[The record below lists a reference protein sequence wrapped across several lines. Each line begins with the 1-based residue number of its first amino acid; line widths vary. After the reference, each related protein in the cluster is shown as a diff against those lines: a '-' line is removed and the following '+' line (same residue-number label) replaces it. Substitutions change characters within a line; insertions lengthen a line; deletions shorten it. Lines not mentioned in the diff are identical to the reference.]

1 MLTQRQAEKR
11 LFLEYHRTG
20 SRRDRDAVIERF
32 MPLAR
37 SLARR
42 YRRGGEPLEDLEQV
56 AALALVKAV
65 DAFDP
70 SRDTAFSTYAVPSIT
85 GALKRHYRD
94 CGWSVRMPRD
104 LQELAVRIERF
115 NSEASAVTGTS
126 PTPAQIAEHAGVS
139 VEAVIEAREA
149 YQALRA
155 DSLDQPQHAGDD
167 DGRGLLV
174 DTLGGHD
181 PDLDSAFERIVLDS
195 LIETLEDRE
204 RTIVQ
209 LYYREELTQAEIGR
223 RLGYSQMHISR
234 LLRQATERLV
244 QGAAQEPV
252 LDAHA
257 VA

>member
-1 MLTQRQAEKR
+1 M
-11 LFLEYHRTG
+11 
-20 SRRDRDAVIERF
+20 
-32 MPLAR
+32 
-37 SLARR
+37 
-42 YRRGGEPLEDLEQV
+42 
-56 AALALVKAV
+56 
-65 DAFDP
+65 
-70 SRDTAFSTYAVPSIT
+70 
-85 GALKRHYRD
+85 
-94 CGWSVRMPRD
+94 
-104 LQELAVRIERF
+104 RIERF

-181 PDLDSAFERIVLDS
+181 PDLDSAFERMVLDS

-234 LLRQATERLV
+234 LLRQATARLV